1 VIKLVHTHKTQAAAM
16 TVAAAVGK
24 GEAAMGAGSHPWAP
38 HEARGQARAA
48 LPAAEAV
55 LWRPAGPGLLLL
67 VAAAVAVVVAGLA
80 EAAVAVAAPGVEA
93 KVHAV
98 QAAAAAATEAEAAA
112 ATSCRWRLEVP
123 EEG

>member
-1 VIKLVHTHKTQAAAM
+1 M

-80 EAAVAVAAPGVEA
+80 EAAAVAAPGVEA
-93 KVHAV
+93 KVHA
-98 QAAAAAATEAEAAA
+98 AAAAAPTEAVAAA

>member
-1 VIKLVHTHKTQAAAM
+1 M

-80 EAAVAVAAPGVEA
+80 EAAAVAAPGVEA
-93 KVHAV
+93 KVHAEAAA
-98 QAAAAAATEAEAAA
+98 AAAAAATEAVAAA